1 MFSKK
6 TKILF
11 NKTRSLFTMIRLL
24 LQSKI
29 VNHLS
34 SIRLIPSLLQS
45 KTVNHQSSIKYPLFF
60 LFFSVCGFAQQISS
74 SIDSSQIK
82 IGSQFNLTIK
92 ASVNA
97 KDKVVF
103 PNAQNFGALEVLE
116 SYPIDTVKNN
126 SQYELI
132 KKYGLTQFDSG
143 RYLIPKLVVKINQ
156 KDFQTDSLSILVN
169 NVKVDTTKQQMYDIK
184 NIIATEE
191 EPSSE
196 WWKLLVLLALIVASG
211 FGSYFIIKKLQN
223 GKVKEEEFFASPIE
237 KAIAYLQNLDK
248 KQLVQKGDIKEYYSE
263 MTDIAR
269 TYIEESV
276 HIPAME
282 STSSELMDS
291 LKKAISNKKMFV
303 GREELDKFRLV
314 LENSDLVKFAKSKPL
329 QFEIEKDKSIID
341 KFILIVD
348 KALPRKE
355 AEAETLFAEEVRRK
369 ELKKQKFMR
378 TAISVGIASVLFV
391 ISLGIFAYTFG
402 LDYLK
407 EHHIGYTTEELLE
420 KEWITS
426 EYGEPAIVIETPK
439 VLKRNNDE
447 KIQNNLP
454 ENVKSTNRFIY
465 GSIIDDFSIVLVTTA
480 FKDTTKLDLEIAL
493 EIDLKELERFGA
505 KNIITKLAD
514 FENVKGLSGKKSYGT
529 FNAFNDIRKE
539 DQKMS
544 YEILVFAQPGGA
556 QEFFLI
562 YKEDDEHAKK
572 IMEKIQN
579 SIELRK
585 AKQ

>member
-1 MFSKK
+1 MKK
-6 TKILF
+6 TIYFYIALLFGFLGSAQKI
-11 NKTRSLFTMIRLL
+11 TT
-24 LQSKI
+24 
-29 VNHLS
+29 
-34 SIRLIPSLLQS
+34 
-45 KTVNHQSSIKYPLFF
+45 
-60 LFFSVCGFAQQISS
+60 A
-74 SIDSSQIK
+74 IDSSQIK
-82 IGSQFNLTIK
+82 IGSQFHLTIK

-103 PNAQNFGALEVLE
+103 PNAKNFGALEVLE

-143 RYLIPKLVVKINQ
+143 RYLIPKLVIKINNTA
-156 KDFQTDSLSILVN
+156 FQTDSLSIVVN

-196 WWKLLVLLALIVASG
+196 WWKLLVLLALIIASG

-248 KQLVQKGDIKEYYSE
+248 KQLVQKGDVKEYYSE

-276 HIPAME
+276 HVPAME
-282 STSSELMDS
+282 STSSELMDA
-291 LKKAISNKKMFV
+291 LKKAISEKKMFV
-303 GREELDKFRLV
+303 NREELDKFRQV

-329 QFEIEKDKSIID
+329 QFEIEKDKSIVD
-341 KFILIVD
+341 KFLLIVD
-348 KALPRKE
+348 KALPRTEEQSE
-355 AEAETLFAEEVRRK
+355 ALFAEEVRRK

-378 TAISVGIASVLFV
+378 TAISVGIAVVLFV
-391 ISLGIFAYTFG
+391 ISVGIFAYTFG

-454 ENVKSTNRFIY
+454 ENVKSTNRFMY
-465 GSIIDDFSIVLVTTA
+465 GSIIDDFSIILVTTA
-480 FKDTTKLDLEIAL
+480 FKDTTKLDLEVAL
-493 EIDLKELERFGA
+493 ETDLKELERFGA
-505 KNIITKLAD
+505 KNIIVKTAD
-514 FENVKGLSGKKSYGT
+514 FENVKGLSGKKSYGSFT
-529 FNAFNDIRKE
+529 AFNEITKE

-562 YKEDDEHAKK
+562 YKEDDEHAKQ

-585 AKQ
+585 AKK

>member
-1 MFSKK
+1 MKK
-6 TKILF
+6 TIYFYIALLFGFLGSAQKI
-11 NKTRSLFTMIRLL
+11 TT
-24 LQSKI
+24 
-29 VNHLS
+29 
-34 SIRLIPSLLQS
+34 
-45 KTVNHQSSIKYPLFF
+45 
-60 LFFSVCGFAQQISS
+60 A
-74 SIDSSQIK
+74 IDSSQIK

-116 SYPIDTVKNN
+116 SYPIDTIKNN

-143 RYLIPKLVVKINQ
+143 RYLIPKLIVKINQ
-156 KDFQTDSLSILVN
+156 KDFQTDSLSIVVN

-184 NIIATEE
+184 DIIATEE

-196 WWKLLVLLALIVASG
+196 WWKLLVLLALIIASG
-211 FGSYFIIKKLQN
+211 FASYFVIKKLQK

-248 KQLVQKGDIKEYYSE
+248 KQLVQKGDVKEYYSE

-269 TYIEESV
+269 TYIEESI

-282 STSSELMDS
+282 STSSELMNS
-291 LKKAISNKKMFV
+291 LKKAISDKKMFV
-303 GREELDKFRLV
+303 SREELDKFRQV

-329 QFEIEKDKSIID
+329 QFEIEKDKSIVD
-341 KFILIVD
+341 KFLLIVD
-348 KALPRKE
+348 KALPRTE
-355 AEAETLFAEEVRRK
+355 EQAEALFAEEVRRK

-378 TAISVGIASVLFV
+378 TAISVGIAVVLFV
-391 ISLGIFAYTFG
+391 ISVGIFAYTFG

-465 GSIIDDFSIVLVTTA
+465 GSIIDDFSIVLITTA
-480 FKDTTKLDLEIAL
+480 FKDTTKIDLEVAL
-493 EIDLKELERFGA
+493 EHDLKELERFGA
-505 KNIITKLAD
+505 KNIIVKTVD
-514 FENVKGLSGKKSYGT
+514 FENVKGLSGKKSYGSFT
-529 FNAFNDIRKE
+529 AFNEITKE

-544 YEILVFAQPGGA
+544 YEIVVFAQAGGA
-556 QEFFLI
+556 QEFFLT
-562 YKEDDEHAKK
+562 YKEDDEHAKQ

>member
-1 MFSKK
+1 MKK
-6 TKILF
+6 TIYFYIALLFGFLGSAQKI
-11 NKTRSLFTMIRLL
+11 TT
-24 LQSKI
+24 
-29 VNHLS
+29 
-34 SIRLIPSLLQS
+34 
-45 KTVNHQSSIKYPLFF
+45 
-60 LFFSVCGFAQQISS
+60 A
-74 SIDSSQIK
+74 IDSSQIK

-103 PNAQNFGALEVLE
+103 PNAKNFGALEVLE

-143 RYLIPKLVVKINQ
+143 RYLIPKLVVKINNTA
-156 KDFQTDSLSILVN
+156 FQTDSLSITVN

-184 NIIATEE
+184 DIIATEE

-248 KQLVQKGDIKEYYSE
+248 KQLVQKGDVKEYYSE

-276 HIPAME
+276 NIPAME
-282 STSSELMDS
+282 STSSELMGA
-291 LKKAISNKKMFV
+291 LKKAISEKKMFV
-303 GREELDKFRLV
+303 NREELDKFRQV
-314 LENSDLVKFAKSKPL
+314 LENADLVKFAKSKPM
-329 QFEIEKDKSIID
+329 QFEIEKDKTIID
-341 KFILIVD
+341 KFLLIVD
-348 KALPRKE
+348 KALPRTE
-355 AEAETLFAEEVRRK
+355 EQAEALFAEEVRRK

-378 TAISVGIASVLFV
+378 TAISVGIAVVLFV
-391 ISLGIFAYTFG
+391 ISVGIFAYTFG

-454 ENVKSTNRFIY
+454 ENVKSTNRFMY
-465 GSIIDDFSIVLVTTA
+465 GSIIDDFSIILVTTA
-480 FKDTTKLDLEIAL
+480 FKDTTKLDLEMAL
-493 EIDLKELERFGA
+493 ETDLKELERFGA
-505 KNIITKLAD
+505 KNIIVKTAD
-514 FENVKGLSGKKSYGT
+514 FENVKGLSGKKSYGSFT
-529 FNAFNDIRKE
+529 AFNEITKE

-562 YKEDDEHAKK
+562 YKEEDEHAKQ

-585 AKQ
+585 AKK